1 MKTNVKPQGEIRQ
14 RQLVTTVGPG
24 SMVDL
29 PDHSVLIAGLDA
41 WTFGGEPISEPR
53 LSRKLA
59 AVLGVPSVD
68 LKTPPS
74 ADDDPTAPQR
84 GIVAFQFPEWFIVQG
99 AEEQEEGKFRTRLM
113 VHRKSLTRGKY
124 IDRDQK
130 KRSVVPV
137 RFVRACRAGHIADI
151 DWYAFEIGRA

>member
-1 MKTNVKPQGEIRQ
+1 MKRIVKPQGGIRQ
-14 RQLVTTVGPG
+14 SQVVTRFGPG

-59 AVLGVPSVD
+59 VVLGVPSVD
-68 LKTPPS
+68 LKTPPP

-84 GIVAFQFPEWFIVQG
+84 GIVAFQFPEWLDR
-99 AEEQEEGKFRTRLM
+99 KSTRL
-113 VHRKSLTRGKY
+113 
-124 IDRDQK
+124 
-130 KRSVVPV
+130 
-137 RFVRACRAGHIADI
+137 
-151 DWYAFEIGRA
+151 